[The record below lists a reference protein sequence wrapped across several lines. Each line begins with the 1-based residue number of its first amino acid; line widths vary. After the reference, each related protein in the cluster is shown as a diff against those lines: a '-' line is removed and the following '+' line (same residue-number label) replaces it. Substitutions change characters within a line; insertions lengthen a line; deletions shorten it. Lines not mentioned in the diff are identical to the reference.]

1 MGVLDGFFS
10 TWSNARATF
19 GEGTPQG
26 GAQFDG
32 SGTLN
37 QLKSNLDS
45 AAPGTRWT
53 GTAATAYGA
62 ANTEHQRVIGEL
74 GGLDKR
80 LAAHVDE
87 SARIVSTGRSQLDAV
102 RSWVVDAAGSVPN
115 TAEGQRML
123 IPIANK
129 GIGQVADIVQKTN
142 GELNTVAGKIRGV
155 GNEYTAL
162 GDQKFAPKD
171 GPQFI
176 TGDDKDKKDGDKKD
190 PDAEKRLAAD
200 RVREALNGDQ
210 AAAAQVDEVVTSISD
225 EQLSGKKP
233 LSTEQQQVLS
243 QMGYQTKDLSL
254 DQLSQIHDKLG
265 DHKGVLANSWQVL
278 SDPDVKVP
286 ATTTFS
292 ELHPELGSPPVPG
305 SLDNLPTSMQSPLN
319 DPAATLSDTPGRGP
333 RPWEFHNEEQL
344 KTIAGFVE
352 DGDKRFQ
359 NGSQLDRSLM
369 DRGTEVLH
377 ATTGLQANSDH
388 DGVMQDIF
396 NSAGRDQIVDHDT
409 ITGDNGKNFLHDIA
423 VHNWSDD
430 GSAAKNLTDWVDDSA
445 HSSNV
450 EEATR
455 AGETANAVAT
465 FVGEKK
471 DDLMNVALFGDTTV
485 GERNPHLIQ
494 GWAEALAPYQ
504 EAMVGD
510 DSTVKGFGVLGDPAN
525 GNYDLARNVF
535 AVMDS
540 DPTAAQNFNKHAY
553 QSILQY
559 QQDTSDWINHGTG
572 QDSPLAPA
580 GLAGALTGLVNSG
593 ADLSHSDPDY
603 GYRRQALE
611 AALGPLTGQLPIVG
625 DLGRQVILD
634 ALLAPEPRVDTHH
647 FGEVYNLERYTV
659 ANALFAT
666 NAEPIPAYL
675 QPYVH
680 DGHLVS
686 PESISANDRVRY
698 YDALESY
705 ANEGSGARDGGDV
718 LNKFYTEYQTAGGTN
733 K

>member
-32 SGTLN
+32 SATLD

-45 AAPGTRWT
+45 AAPGSRWS

-62 ANTEHQRVIGEL
+62 ANTEHQRELGDL

-87 SARIVSTGRSQLDAV
+87 SARIVTAGRNQLDAV

-115 TAEGQRML
+115 TADGQRML

-142 GELNTVAGKIRGV
+142 GDLNAVGGKIRTV
-155 GNEYTAL
+155 GNEYAAL
-162 GDQKFAPKD
+162 KDQKFAPKE

-176 TGDDKDKKDGDKKD
+176 TGDDDKDKKDGDKKD
-190 PDAEKRLAAD
+190 PAAEKQLAAD
-200 RVREALNGDQ
+200 RVREALNGNQ
-210 AAAAQVDEVVTSISD
+210 GAAAQVDRVLKSISN
-225 EQLSGKKP
+225 EQLSGKEP
-233 LSTEQQQVLS
+233 LSPEQQQVLS

-254 DQLSQIHDKLG
+254 DKLSQIHDKLG
-265 DHKGVLANSWQVL
+265 DHKDILTNSWQVL

-286 ATTTFS
+286 ATSNFS
-292 ELHPELGSPPVPG
+292 ELHPELGNPPIPG
-305 SLDNLPTSMQSPLN
+305 SKGNLPTSMQGPLS
-319 DPAATLSDTPGRGP
+319 DPAATPSDPTGRGP

-344 KTIAGFVE
+344 KTIAGFVA

-359 NGSQLDRSLM
+359 NGTELDRSLM

-377 ATTGLQANSDH
+377 ATTGMQANSEH

-396 NSAGRDQIVDHDT
+396 NSAGRDQIVDHDI
-409 ITGDNGKNFLHDIA
+409 ITGDKGKNFLHDIA

-430 GSAAKNLTDWVDDSA
+430 GTAAKNLTDWVDDSA
-445 HSSNV
+445 HSSNL

-455 AGETANAVAT
+455 AGETAHAVAN
-465 FVGEKK
+465 FVGDNK
-471 DDLMNVALFGDTTV
+471 DELMNVALLAGSTV
-485 GERNPHLIQ
+485 GDRNPHLIQ

-504 EAMVGD
+504 EAMIGD
-510 DSTVKGFGVLGDPAN
+510 ASAVKGFGVLGDPAS

-559 QQDTSDWINHGTG
+559 QQDTSDWIKHGTG
-572 QDSPLAPA
+572 QGSQMSPA

-593 ADLSHSDPDY
+593 ADLSQSDPNY

-611 AALGPLTGQLPIVG
+611 AALGPITGQLPIVG

-634 ALLAPEPRVDTHH
+634 ALLAPDPRVDTHH
-647 FGEVYNLERYTV
+647 FGEVYNL
-659 ANALFAT
+659 
-666 NAEPIPAYL
+666 
-675 QPYVH
+675 
-680 DGHLVS
+680 
-686 PESISANDRVRY
+686 
-698 YDALESY
+698 
-705 ANEGSGARDGGDV
+705 
-718 LNKFYTEYQTAGGTN
+718 
-733 K
+733 